1 MPIYDF
7 LCADCGTEVEI
18 LMTSSED
25 VPVCSKC
32 GSKNLEKKMSVTS
45 SFSGNA
51 SSGFPGPGDT
61 SCCGSNPAQ
70 AGCAGPGS
78 CCGKSFS

>member
-1 MPIYDF
+1 MPIFDF
-7 LCADCGTEVEI
+7 LCTDCGSEVEI

-25 VPVCSKC
+25 VPICSNC
-32 GSKNLEKKMSVTS
+32 GNKKLEKKISVPS

-51 SSGFPGPGDT
+51 SSGFPGAGDT
-61 SCCGSNPAQ
+61 CCCGSNPSSS
-70 AGCAGPGS
+70 GCAGPGS